1 MRALIF
7 VPDHK
12 VAPNFVEKQKEKEE
26 DVTSDNNNRKSK

>member
-26 DVTSDNNNRKSK
+26 DVTSDNNIWKNK